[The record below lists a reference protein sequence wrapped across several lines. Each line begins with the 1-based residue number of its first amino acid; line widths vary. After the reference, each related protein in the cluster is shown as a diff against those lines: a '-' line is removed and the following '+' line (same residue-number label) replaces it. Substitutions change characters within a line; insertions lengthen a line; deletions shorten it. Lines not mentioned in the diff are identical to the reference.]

1 MEWEPAEYMKL
12 NSKCKNPFFLF
23 ELKGICILLIFTFC
37 SLLWRSTNICS
48 MKITIYPDADGYIAE
63 VVDQP
68 NMFAFGMTP
77 EEARME
83 LRLVLDG
90 MMEFYLWKMQNIV
103 SVSSSIDSEA
113 YAV

>member
-1 MEWEPAEYMKL
+1 
-12 NSKCKNPFFLF
+12 
-23 ELKGICILLIFTFC
+23 
-37 SLLWRSTNICS
+37 
-48 MKITIYPDADGYIAE
+48 
-63 VVDQP
+63 
-68 NMFAFGMTP
+68 MFAFGMTP

-90 MMEFYLWKMQNIV
+90 MMEFYLWKMQSIV

>member
-1 MEWEPAEYMKL
+1 MEWERREYMKL

-23 ELKGICILLIFTFC
+23 ELKGICILLIFRLC
-37 SLLWRSTNICS
+37 SLLSNLLIMSS
-48 MKITIYPDADGYIAE
+48 MKVTIYPDADAYIAE
-63 VVDQP
+63 VVGQP

-103 SVSSSIDSEA
+103 SVSSSIDSEV